1 MTKFEDIKNIIL
13 ENSKELNEE
22 FKRVFHGR
30 GNFYEGWKFLTV
42 DSIDKIL
49 SIAFYYEIEHQTEEE
64 ILEFFKQ
71 FILSSRH
78 EAIILQRRYL
88 KNSPTEI
95 IEGKIPKENFA
106 LENSLKYK
114 LNLLSNQNSG
124 YFPDMKKGREYIK
137 SISKDKNVLNLFS
150 YTCGFSLAAAAGGA
164 KSVTNVDMS
173 KSALTAGRENHRING
188 ISTEN
193 INFMPYNILKSFS
206 RIKKK
211 GPYDIIIID
220 PPTFQSGSFA
230 ATKDYAKIIKRLD
243 QLSAENCTVLSC
255 LNSPDLDSS
264 FIIDLFKEFAPGF
277 EYEKRLVN
285 LDEFKAADEQRSLK
299 NLIFIKKRVK

>member
-188 ISTEN
+188 IGTEN

-285 LDEFKAADEQRSLK
+285 LDEFKAADERRSLK

>member
-188 ISTEN
+188 IGTEN